1 MDHDVPR
8 LRRRSFSN
16 ELLTEIHIKLDKQ
29 GLEGLDDKELMVLL
43 TEEVSDSTDRLD
55 NISRTTNGIS
65 AKIDHATDEI
75 STQIDNT
82 AERLGTSI
90 DLAAKQIIMK
100 IEPVAEQVSDMHHTL
115 GEIHHTVGE
124 IHHTVNK
131 IDVKIDTISDT
142 TQQISKKMDN
152 FGEKMDNIGAKI
164 DGIGAK
170 IDESVTPLQGEI
182 IKFRRTISISTKL
195 LLSGL
200 WAVAASLI
208 ATLIF
213 KVCGG

>member
-90 DLAAKQIIMK
+90 DLAAKQIIMR
-100 IEPVAEQVSDMHHTL
+100 IEPVAEQV
-115 GEIHHTVGE
+115 GEIHHTVKE
-124 IHHTVNK
+124 ISTK
-131 IDVKIDTISDT
+131 IDYLMPIIDT
-142 TQQISKKMDN
+142 TQQIS
-152 FGEKMDNIGAKI
+152 EKMDNLSGKMDNIS
-164 DGIGAK
+164 AK
-170 IDESVTPLQGEI
+170 IDESVTPLKEEI
-182 IKFRRTISISTKL
+182 IKFRRTISLSTKL
-195 LLSGL
+195 LISGI

-213 KVCGG
+213 KACGG